1 MSPGREGGREGVAAG
16 TKREEKEGGEEE
28 AEGKETKIK
37 KKIQK
42 IKPLREG
49 GD

>member
-28 AEGKETKIK
+28 DEGKETEIK
-37 KKIQK
+37 KKTQK
-42 IKPLREG
+42 KKSLREG